1 MGIRKI
7 RGVVK
12 NYAWGNSDFIP
23 SLIGG
28 YTGEAQ
34 AELWFGAHHLG
45 DADAGEIKLST
56 LIHDDESYLGS
67 ELYHRYNGR
76 LPLLMKVLAVE
87 KPLSLQCHPNKEEAS
102 SGWKRERKDREQGLS
117 VSYQDDNGKSEMVLA
132 LSPMT
137 ALCGFRDI
145 SDIEKDLKVVIP
157 CSYKEDLEADCKD
170 IFSLFN
176 TLFALSD
183 KKRSK
188 LIEEMKKTLSAS
200 STELYSGLFMTRKGI
215 SLLSQA
221 EYGSDIGCIF
231 PYLMNVVN
239 LDVGEALA
247 INPGTLHAYI
257 HGNGIEVMND
267 SDNVLR
273 CGLTRKRVDLEELK
287 RVMDFSTLHVAK
299 SPSSLDAYGR
309 TLFSSPSEDFQLST
323 AKDGTYHVSGSTLA
337 IVFTVCG
344 EVLLSSRDSVVSLS
358 KGEAAIIPTDYEYTM
373 KVRGFASIA
382 EIGRQN

>member
-7 RGVVK
+7 RGIVK

-132 LSPMT
+132 LSP
-137 ALCGFRDI
+137 
-145 SDIEKDLKVVIP
+145 
-157 CSYKEDLEADCKD
+157 
-170 IFSLFN
+170 LF
-176 TLFALSD
+176 
-183 KKRSK
+183 
-188 LIEEMKKTLSAS
+188 I
-200 STELYSGLFMTRKGI
+200 
-215 SLLSQA
+215 
-221 EYGSDIGCIF
+221 
-231 PYLMNVVN
+231 
-239 LDVGEALA
+239 
-247 INPGTLHAYI
+247 
-257 HGNGIEVMND
+257 
-267 SDNVLR
+267 
-273 CGLTRKRVDLEELK
+273 
-287 RVMDFSTLHVAK
+287 
-299 SPSSLDAYGR
+299 
-309 TLFSSPSEDFQLST
+309 
-323 AKDGTYHVSGSTLA
+323 
-337 IVFTVCG
+337 
-344 EVLLSSRDSVVSLS
+344 
-358 KGEAAIIPTDYEYTM
+358 
-373 KVRGFASIA
+373 
-382 EIGRQN
+382 

>member
-1 MGIRKI
+1 
-7 RGVVK
+7 
-12 NYAWGNSDFIP
+12 
-23 SLIGG
+23 
-28 YTGEAQ
+28 
-34 AELWFGAHHLG
+34 
-45 DADAGEIKLST
+45 
-56 LIHDDESYLGS
+56 
-67 ELYHRYNGR
+67 
-76 LPLLMKVLAVE
+76 
-87 KPLSLQCHPNKEEAS
+87 
-102 SGWKRERKDREQGLS
+102 
-117 VSYQDDNGKSEMVLA
+117 
-132 LSPMT
+132 
-137 ALCGFRDI
+137 
-145 SDIEKDLKVVIP
+145 
-157 CSYKEDLEADCKD
+157 
-170 IFSLFN
+170 
-176 TLFALSD
+176 
-183 KKRSK
+183 
-188 LIEEMKKTLSAS
+188 MKKTLSAS
-200 STELYSGLFMTRKGI
+200 STDLYFGPFMTRKGI
-215 SLLSQA
+215 ALLSQA

-239 LDVGEALA
+239 LDVDEALA

-287 RVMDFSTLHVAK
+287 RVMDFSTLQVVK
-299 SPSSLDAYGR
+299 SPSSFDAYGR
-309 TLFSSPSEDFQLST
+309 TLFSSPSKDFQLST